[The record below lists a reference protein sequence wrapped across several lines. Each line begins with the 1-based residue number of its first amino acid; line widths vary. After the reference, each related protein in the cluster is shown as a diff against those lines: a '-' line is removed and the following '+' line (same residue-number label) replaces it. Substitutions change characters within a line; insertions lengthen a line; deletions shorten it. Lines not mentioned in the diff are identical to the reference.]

1 MRTCFIL
8 ASCLLC
14 WACDDADSSDDP
26 MDGLPL
32 PDLARPDATPPDA
45 APLDQTVPDATA
57 PDMAA
62 PPPDIEWTPCPLT
75 GEAHRRT
82 TCAEIDVPLRHAD
95 PDGPHITLFIKRIAP
110 DSPDGRSI
118 WLLAGGPGQAGDALE
133 PLGKQL
139 STTEPRLTIYLP
151 DHRGTGRS
159 SRLSCPR
166 AEHVDSPG
174 GLTILTPEWPDCAAE
189 VAETWSAEELAGFS
203 ATEAALDLRELIDR
217 MGEPAPFLLGI
228 SYGTFLA
235 WRYLQI
241 APDQA
246 AGVMFDSAC
255 KPGICHLS
263 AQDTWE
269 DAVGRAWFDGVCAG
283 DPLCAEKLGEVPSE
297 AVAQLHAMLD
307 AGHCPLLGG
316 DPVQARATL
325 RLVLAQLL
333 FFAQLRPLLPAFV
346 YRMLRCEP
354 ADQQAIA
361 HLFNAVFGG
370 GGGIPS
376 SYSWP
381 LAMNILVSEMWEP
394 DDPAPEVLT
403 DRYAET
409 LMCRGV
415 SNQVAHQAPE
425 WMRYRYA
432 EPLLDAE
439 VATDTPT
446 LIIQAE
452 YDPATPVEYARP
464 MTASLSGPNQ
474 RFVVVEHASH
484 AVVSQSPLD
493 ADPQTQCG
501 FLMLR
506 AFLQD
511 PTGALPDCANATR
524 APNFAGNP
532 MYNLAVFGTADLW
545 EN

>member
-1 MRTCFIL
+1 M
-8 ASCLLC
+8 
-14 WACDDADSSDDP
+14 P
-26 MDGLPL
+26 
-32 PDLARPDATPPDA
+32 
-45 APLDQTVPDATA
+45 V
-57 PDMAA
+57 
-62 PPPDIEWTPCPLT
+62 
-75 GEAHRRT
+75 HH
-82 TCAEIDVPLRHAD
+82 AEPE
-95 PDGPHITLFIKRIAP
+95 GPHLTLFIKRVRPEA
-110 DSPDGRSI
+110 PDGRSV

-133 PLGKQL
+133 PMGQQL
-139 STTEPRLTIYLP
+139 ADAEPGLTIYMP

-174 GLTILTPEWPDCAAE
+174 GLVIMTPEWADCAAE
-189 VAETWSAEELAGFS
+189 VAETWSVDELSGFS
-203 ATEAALDLRELIDR
+203 TTEAAHDLKWLIER
-217 MGEPAPFLLGI
+217 MDDPKPYLLGI

-263 AQDTWE
+263 AQDLWE
-269 DAVGRAWFDGVCAG
+269 DAVGRAWFDEVCAG
-283 DPLCAEKLGEVPSE
+283 DALCNEKLGEVPSE
-297 AVAQLHAMLD
+297 AVAELHEMLQ

-325 RLVLAQLL
+325 RVVLAQLL

-354 ADQQAIA
+354 ADQQAIG
-361 HLFNAVFGG
+361 HMFNAIFGG

-394 DDPAPEVLT
+394 DDPTPETLT
-403 DRYAET
+403 DRYANT

-425 WMRYRYA
+425 WMQYRYE
-432 EPLLDAE
+432 EPLLDEAPM
-439 VATDTPT
+439 TDTPT

-452 YDPATPVEYARP
+452 YDPATPQEYAQP
-464 MTASLSGPNQ
+464 MTEALDGEHQ
-474 RFVVVEHASH
+474 RYVVITHASH
-484 AVVSQSPLD
+484 SVTAQSPLAD
-493 ADPQTQCG
+493 DPQTQCG
-501 FLMLR
+501 FVMLQ
-506 AFLQD
+506 AFLRD
-511 PTGALPDCANATR
+511 PTGPLPDCAHATLP
-524 APNFAGNP
+524 PNFAGNP
-532 MYNLAVFGTADLW
+532 MYNQAVFGTADLW